1 MFDFNDVIENN
12 NIIDN
17 IQLNLLDINVVFFN
31 CYKLLINAEIQG
43 NNWYVITNL
52 VGRFEQTE
60 RNRNNLITIEIFE
73 SLLDTEFMYTGMLKN
88 KKDKLADVY
97 ISKYF
102 IVNVIKDI
110 NSVYPSEIII
120 KFNDNIDIQDLV
132 KLSDISDYNNT
143 LNDIKRVGCM
153 DIISYVRFMRIMKYG
168 HEYTIGDNI
177 LDSKFNI
184 YFRKDDLTYL
194 QKDYNDSSIFY
205 MDKSNTKFY
214 FILAPY
220 ILRRM
225 TAYRFAELISCSSA
239 FHLIDNSL
247 SKHETN
253 SEKFLIYNRK
263 SDPFYLDTKY
273 DKREINVTITDNVHN
288 TTIPDYILGKYV
300 NYDDIKKAKNGMNDY
315 RIITVEPC

>member
-31 CYKLLINAEIQG
+31 CYKLLINVEIQG

-60 RNRNNLITIEIFE
+60 SNRNNLITIEIFE
-73 SLLDTEFMYTGMLKN
+73 SLLDTEFIYTGMLKHE
-88 KKDKLADVY
+88 KDKLAYVY

-110 NSVYPSEIII
+110 NGVYPSEIII

-132 KLSDISDYNNT
+132 KLSDISDYNNA

-153 DIISYVRFMRIMKYG
+153 DIISYVRFMDIMEYSP
-168 HEYTIGDNI
+168 EYTIGDNV
-177 LDSKFNI
+177 LDPKFDK
-184 YFRKDDLTYL
+184 YCRKVLSNL
-194 QKDYNDSSIFY
+194 QKDYNDASIFY
-205 MDKSNTKFY
+205 MDKTNTRFY

-225 TAYRFAELISCSSA
+225 TAYSFAEILNCSSA
-239 FHLIDNSL
+239 YYLIENNL

-253 SEKFLIYNRK
+253 SESFLINIRKNPHYSCTPYNIQK
-263 SDPFYLDTKY
+263 
-273 DKREINVTITDNVHN
+273 INVTITDNVHN
-288 TTIPDYILGKYV
+288 TTIPDYILRKYV
-300 NYDDIKKAKNGMNDY
+300 NYDDIEKAKIGMHDY
-315 RIITVEPC
+315 RIIIVEPC

>member
-52 VGRFEQTE
+52 VGCFEQTE
-60 RNRNNLITIEIFE
+60 SNRNNLITIEIFE

-88 KKDKLADVY
+88 EKDKLADVY
-97 ISKYF
+97 TSKYF

-110 NSVYPSEIII
+110 NSAYPSEIII

-132 KLSDISDYNNT
+132 KLSDISDYNNA

-153 DIISYVRFMRIMKYG
+153 DIISYVRFMDIMEYSP
-168 HEYTIGDNI
+168 EYTIGDNV
-177 LDSKFNI
+177 LDPKFDK
-184 YFRKDDLTYL
+184 YCRKVLSNL
-194 QKDYNDSSIFY
+194 HKDYNDASIFY
-205 MDKSNTKFY
+205 MDKTNTRFY
-214 FILAPY
+214 FILAQH

-225 TAYRFAELISCSSA
+225 TAYSFAEILNCSSA
-239 FHLIDNSL
+239 YHLIENNL

-253 SEKFLIYNRK
+253 SESFLINIRKNPHYSCTPYNIQK
-263 SDPFYLDTKY
+263 
-273 DKREINVTITDNVHN
+273 INVTITDNVHN
-288 TTIPDYILGKYV
+288 TTIPDYILNQYI
-300 NYDDIKKAKNGMNDY
+300 NYDDIKKSKTGMNDY
-315 RIITVEPC
+315 RIIIVEPC